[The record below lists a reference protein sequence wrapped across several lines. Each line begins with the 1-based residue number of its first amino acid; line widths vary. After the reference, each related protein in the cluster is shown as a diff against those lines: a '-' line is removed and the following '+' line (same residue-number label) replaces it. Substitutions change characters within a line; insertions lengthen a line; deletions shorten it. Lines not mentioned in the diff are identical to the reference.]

1 MACCTDGKRSITRIV
16 YTCSGCC
23 AEGKASDLVG
33 RKLREEGYARCG
45 HSCLAGIGAGYPR
58 FLKAAQ
64 EASEVIVID
73 GCKMVCA
80 KTMLK
85 KANITATAYNLLDM
99 GFTEEQ
105 DQDIFITTVCQHI
118 RNSSRQPVTDL
129 KEKTYESF

>member
-1 MACCTDGKRSITRIV
+1 MACCNEEKGNITRIV

-23 AEGKASDLVG
+23 PEGKAGDLVG
-33 RKLREEGYARCG
+33 RKLREEGFARCG
-45 HSCLAGIGAGYPR
+45 NSCLAGIGAGYPR

-85 KANITATAYNLLDM
+85 KANITATSYVLLNM
-99 GFTEEQ
+99 GFSEEY
-105 DQDIFITTVCQHI
+105 DQDAFVTAVCQQI
-118 RNSSRQPVTDL
+118 MG
-129 KEKTYESF
+129 

>member
-85 KANITATAYNLLDM
+85 KANITATSYILLDM
-99 GFTEEQ
+99 GFSEER
-105 DQDIFITTVCQHI
+105 DQDTFVTAICQQI
-118 RNSSRQPVTDL
+118 MR
-129 KEKTYESF
+129 